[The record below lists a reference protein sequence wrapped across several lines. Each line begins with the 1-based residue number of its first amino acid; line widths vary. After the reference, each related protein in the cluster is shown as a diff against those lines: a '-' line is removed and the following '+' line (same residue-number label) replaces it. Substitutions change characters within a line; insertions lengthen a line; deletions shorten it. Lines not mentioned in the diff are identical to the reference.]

1 MKRVQVKDIIGSSF
15 NQTYSSIK
23 LSYTYERSVFDALLS
38 ISLATK
44 INHLDDI
51 MAANVPSV
59 KNELMFDALLLE
71 SLPYSKPS
79 VRKRALDA
87 LILLACTKAENRD
100 TLVSTLEFP
109 EWIVLLLIRTKT
121 REQNEEDIIKVGIDL
136 LDILLHHALRASRDG
151 AFVLEI
157 LSRSFKTS
165 GEANAK
171 AIEQKVLTNLL
182 SFVFKELRGFN
193 KLGMSENSLIMRD
206 KRLKLLSVV
215 DEHLHRIGEIDSE
228 VSDEDSRRWLICT
241 REFAAFLVPQQIYQR
256 VALVVIFLQRR
267 DGICTNLCKVK
278 REGVYGICR
287 RLGRKRL
294 KKASVVQTMFRN

>member
-1 MKRVQVKDIIGSSF
+1 M
-15 NQTYSSIK
+15 T
-23 LSYTYERSVFDALLS
+23 
-38 ISLATK
+38 
-44 INHLDDI
+44 
-51 MAANVPSV
+51 P
-59 KNELMFDALLLE
+59 LLE

-193 KLGMSENSLIMRD
+193 KLGMSENSLVMRD
-206 KRLKLLSVV
+206 NGLKLLSVV

-228 VSDEDSRRWLICT
+228 VSDEDSKKMADMYAGIRSILGAATDLSKSGSCGHISAEERWNAYKSLQSSKEKAYMAFVEDWVENDFEKLPLSKRCLEIEQKELARRKSTLAMRIKYERASLKIFSEFEGGDFAKFRGRLT
-241 REFAAFLVPQQIYQR
+241 RLRLEGEDA
-256 VALVVIFLQRR
+256 IFY
-267 DGICTNLCKVK
+267 
-278 REGVYGICR
+278 EE
-287 RLGRKRL
+287 
-294 KKASVVQTMFRN
+294 